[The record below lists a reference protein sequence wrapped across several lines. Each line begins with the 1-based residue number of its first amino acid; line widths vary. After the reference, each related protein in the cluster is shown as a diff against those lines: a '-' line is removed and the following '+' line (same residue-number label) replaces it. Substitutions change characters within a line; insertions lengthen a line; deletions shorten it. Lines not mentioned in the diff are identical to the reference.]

1 MKTLMCPKCGSI
13 FKVDETDYNLIAN
26 QIKNSEFNVE
36 VEKRVKEI
44 QELNKLEQA
53 NINTRIEKE
62 YNEKLQKKDVDI
74 LSKDS
79 EIVNLK
85 NKIEQLLSQKKTE
98 IQLAVA
104 EKEKQIDALTST
116 IEKNE
121 DKIKIAI
128 AEERNRNN
136 TIINTKDSEIAIL
149 KNQINGFENKKKTDI
164 QLALTDKE
172 QQIIKLNS
180 LLEQNESKMKA
191 ILAEENNK
199 TNIALQQKNS
209 EIITLKNEIELQKK
223 EKEIQKTNLIKTHE
237 EEKKN
242 TTRTN
247 KLL

>member
-1 MKTLMCPKCGSI
+1 MCPKCGSI

-149 KNQINGFENKKKTDI
+149 KNQINRRKVKLILVKKI
-164 QLALTDKE
+164 
-172 QQIIKLNS
+172 
-180 LLEQNESKMKA
+180 
-191 ILAEENNK
+191 
-199 TNIALQQKNS
+199 
-209 EIITLKNEIELQKK
+209 
-223 EKEIQKTNLIKTHE
+223 
-237 EEKKN
+237 
-242 TTRTN
+242 
-247 KLL
+247 

>member
-164 QLALTDKE
+164 QLALTDKD

-199 TNIALQQKNS
+199 TNIAKDKCYYLNNNK
-209 EIITLKNEIELQKK
+209 IKLK
-223 EKEIQKTNLIKTHE
+223 TYF
-237 EEKKN
+237 
-242 TTRTN
+242 
-247 KLL
+247 

>member
-1 MKTLMCPKCGSI
+1 MKTLICPKCGCI

-26 QIKNSEFNVE
+26 QIKNSEFYVE
-36 VEKRVKEI
+36 VEKRVKER

-136 TIINTKDSEIAIL
+136 TIVNTKDSEIAIL
-149 KNQINGFENKKKTDI
+149 KNQINDFENKKKTDI
-164 QLALTDKE
+164 QLALTEKD

-180 LLEQNESKMKA
+180 ILEQNESKMKA

-209 EIITLKNEIELQKK
+209 EIIALKNEIDFPQC
-223 EKEIQKTNLIKTHE
+223 
-237 EEKKN
+237 
-242 TTRTN
+242 
-247 KLL
+247 

>member
-1 MKTLMCPKCGSI
+1 MKTLICPKCGCI

-26 QIKNSEFNVE
+26 QIKNSEFYVE
-36 VEKRVKEI
+36 VEKRVKER

-74 LSKDS
+74 LSKGS

-104 EKEKQIDALTST
+104 EKEKQIDALTTT

-136 TIINTKDSEIAIL
+136 TIVNTKDSEIAIL
-149 KNQINGFENKKKTDI
+149 KNQINDFENKKKIDI
-164 QLALTDKE
+164 QLALTEKD

-209 EIITLKNEIELQKK
+209 EIIALKNEIDSPMLNGLK
-223 EKEIQKTNLIKTHE
+223 
-237 EEKKN
+237 
-242 TTRTN
+242 
-247 KLL
+247 

>member
-149 KNQINGFENKKKTDI
+149 KNQINGFENKKKTD
-164 QLALTDKE
+164 
-172 QQIIKLNS
+172 
-180 LLEQNESKMKA
+180 
-191 ILAEENNK
+191 
-199 TNIALQQKNS
+199 KN
-209 EIITLKNEIELQKK
+209 
-223 EKEIQKTNLIKTHE
+223 
-237 EEKKN
+237 
-242 TTRTN
+242 
-247 KLL
+247 